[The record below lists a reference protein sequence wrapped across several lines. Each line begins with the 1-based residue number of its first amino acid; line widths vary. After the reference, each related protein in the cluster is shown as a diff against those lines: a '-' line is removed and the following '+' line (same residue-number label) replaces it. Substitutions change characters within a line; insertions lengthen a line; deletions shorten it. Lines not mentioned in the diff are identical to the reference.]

1 MSNENFDIQKNLNLA
16 LENIQKKNFSEAIN
30 LYEKILKIVPNNFDA
45 NLNLGTIFAENNN
58 LKKASELWTKAIE
71 INPNVAD
78 AHNNLASLYMR
89 LGDYDKAL
97 TYIKN
102 AIKINPKF
110 SLAYNNLGMLN
121 NILGKFDEAKN
132 NFLEAIQTEPKNI
145 MAYYNLANLYQKLS
159 DIENSENYY
168 LKAIEINP
176 RFFNAYNNL
185 MNLYER
191 VGQNAKLQEIINK
204 AEQYFTNNPSIKL
217 FKGKLLFKSKN
228 YEDSIINLNSIEF
241 DLRDETKETSRCA
254 TLAKCYDQTGNFD
267 KAFEFF
273 KKANEINFNLNKD
286 KIDKNKAINI
296 VKDRIN
302 FFENPSIKEWPISK
316 LNTKEKNPIFL
327 IGFPRSGTTLLD
339 AILRSHPS
347 LDVIEEKPI
356 IDDFIKE
363 LNKKTYSNLNNLK
376 TINESLLEEMR
387 NVYFDSQRKYVKLN
401 DKKIHIDK
409 MPLNIIHVGE
419 IVRIFPDAKF
429 ILALRH
435 PCDSILSCFMQNFL
449 LNDSMANFLDL
460 NDSAN
465 FYNYTMTLW
474 EKYIN
479 VLKINYH
486 EIKYEK
492 VVTDFETSIKKLL
505 EFLDL
510 PWSENVTKFYK
521 TAETGGIISTP
532 SYDQVNKPLYTKSI
546 GRWKNYETQFEKILP
561 ILNPWI
567 KKYEY

>member
-1 MSNENFDIQKNLNLA
+1 MNNENFDIQKNLNLA

-30 LYEKILKIVPNNFDA
+30 LYEKILKVVPNNFDA

-89 LGDYDKAL
+89 LGENDKAL

-121 NILGKFDEAKN
+121 NIVGKFDEAKK
-132 NFLEAIQTEPKNI
+132 NFLEAIQAEPKNI

-176 RFFNAYNNL
+176 KFFNAYNNL

-191 VGQNAKLQEIINK
+191 IGQNTKLEEIINK
-204 AEQYFTNNPSIKL
+204 AEKHFANNPSIKL
-217 FKGKLLFKSKN
+217 FKGKLLFKSKR
-228 YEDSIINLNSIEF
+228 YEDSINNLNSIEF
-241 DLRDETKETSRCA
+241 DSRNETKETSRCG
-254 TLAKCYDQTGNFD
+254 TLAKCYDQTGDFK
-267 KAFEFF
+267 KAYEFF
-273 KKANEINFNLNKD
+273 KKTNDINFNLNKN

-296 VKDRIN
+296 IKDRIN
-302 FFENPSIKEWPISK
+302 FFDNPNIKNWPIPK

-339 AILRSHPS
+339 TILRSHPS

-356 IDDFIKE
+356 IDNFIKE
-363 LNKKTYSNLNNLK
+363 LNKKIYSNLNNLK

-387 NVYFDSQRKYVKLN
+387 NVYFDSQKKYVKQN
-401 DKKIHIDK
+401 NKKIHIDK

-429 ILALRH
+429 ILAIRH

-486 EIKYEK
+486 VIKYEE

-521 TAETGGIISTP
+521 TAETRGIISTP

-561 ILNPWI
+561 TLNPWV
-567 KKYEY
+567 KKFEY